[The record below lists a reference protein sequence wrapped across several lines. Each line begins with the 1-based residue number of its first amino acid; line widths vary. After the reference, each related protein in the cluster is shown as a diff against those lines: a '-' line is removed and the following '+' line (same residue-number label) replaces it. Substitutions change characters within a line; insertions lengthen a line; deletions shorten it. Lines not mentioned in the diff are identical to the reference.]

1 MPAATPQDPRPA
13 VDAAELARDPLAP
26 LLAEIDAV
34 LALPAEERA
43 RKLREALPT
52 ALADLADANRRLRE
66 TAHRRDAL
74 LASSAAELRAA
85 ASLLAADPVQA
96 EARSGEISRL
106 RRVAEDLDRTVRAT
120 PDARPARRRTRP
132 LGPRP
137 RLLVV
142 DDEADA
148 REVLTEVLEPDYEVL
163 LAVDGE
169 AAVELARE
177 EHPDDVLMDLFMP
190 RLDGLQ
196 ALERLRSDT
205 ATSDIPV
212 IFVSGH
218 GDDAVKV
225 RSLDLGALDFLQKPF
240 SERELRARVERTLRL
255 VRSQIAL
262 RELAQTD
269 ALTGLANLR
278 AFRARVE
285 EEVKRARR
293 YHTPLTCVMADMDQ
307 LKPINDELGHAAG
320 DRAIAAVAAVIREEL
335 RETDFGA
342 RYGGDEFVILL
353 PHTAAEE
360 GRVFAERALA
370 RLRETALEIGGRRVH
385 VGASFGVAC
394 LCDDL
399 REDAA
404 EALVGAADA
413 ALYAAKREGRGRVA
427 VAELPEPA
435 AVPAPAGVA
444 DAAAQSA
451 QAH

>member
-1 MPAATPQDPRPA
+1 MKPQDPK
-13 VDAAELARDPLAP
+13 AADVGETARDPLAP
-26 LLAEIDAV
+26 LLAAIDA
-34 LALPAEERA
+34 ASGLPAEERA
-43 RKLREALPT
+43 RRLREALPSG
-52 ALADLADANRRLRE
+52 LADLADANRRLRE
-66 TAHRRDAL
+66 TTHRRDAL
-74 LASSAAELRAA
+74 LASAAAELRSAAEL
-85 ASLLAADPVQA
+85 LAADAAQA
-96 EARSGEISRL
+96 DAHRGEISRL
-106 RRVAEDLDRTVRAT
+106 RRVADDLDRTVRAA
-120 PDARPARRRTRP
+120 PDARPARRPRP
-132 LGPRP
+132 SGTRP

-148 REVLTEVLEPDYEVL
+148 REVLTEVLEPEYEVL
-163 LAVDGE
+163 LAEDGE
-169 AAVELARE
+169 VALEVARA
-177 EHPDDVLMDLFMP
+177 EHPDVVLMDLFMP

-196 ALERLRSDT
+196 ALERLRADT
-205 ATSDIPV
+205 ATNDIPV

-225 RSLDLGALDFLQKPF
+225 RSLDLGAVDYLQKPF

-255 VRSQIAL
+255 MRSQTAL

-285 EEVKRARR
+285 EEVKRALR

-353 PHTAAEE
+353 PHTSAEE
-360 GRVFAERALA
+360 GRVFAERACA
-370 RLRETALEIGGRRVH
+370 RLRETELEIGGKRIH

-404 EALVGAADA
+404 EALVGAADS
-413 ALYAAKREGRGRVA
+413 ALYAAKREGRGRVI
-427 VAELPEPA
+427 VAELPELRA
-435 AVPAPAGVA
+435 GHAVPSAAAA
-444 DAAAQSA
+444 DAGQQAA
-451 QAH
+451 H

>member
-13 VDAAELARDPLAP
+13 TGAETARDPLAS
-26 LLAEIDAV
+26 LLAVIDSV
-34 LALPAEERA
+34 SALPAEERA
-43 RKLREALPT
+43 QRLREALPS
-52 ALADLADANRRLRE
+52 ALADVADANRRLRE

-74 LASSAAELRAA
+74 LASAAAELRT
-85 ASLLAADPVQA
+85 AADLFA
-96 EARSGEISRL
+96 ADAANGEARRGEISRL
-106 RRVAEDLDRTVRAT
+106 RRVADDLDRTVRAT
-120 PDARPARRRTRP
+120 PEARPARRRTRP
-132 LGPRP
+132 AGARP

-148 REVLTEVLEPDYEVL
+148 REVLTEVLEPEYEVL
-163 LAVDGE
+163 LAEDGE

-177 EHPDDVLMDLFMP
+177 EHPDVVLMDLFMP

-196 ALERLRSDT
+196 ALERLRSDAT
-205 ATSDIPV
+205 TSDIPV

-225 RSLDLGALDFLQKPF
+225 RSLDLGAVDYLQKPF

-353 PHTAAEE
+353 PHTAGEE

-370 RLRETALEIGGRRVH
+370 RLRETELEIGGRRIH

-399 REDAA
+399 RDDAA

-413 ALYAAKREGRGRVA
+413 ALYAAKREGRSRVA

-435 AVPAPAGVA
+435 PAAPAPPVA
-444 DAAAQSA
+444 TDAAAQSA
-451 QAH
+451 SAH

>member
-1 MPAATPQDPRPA
+1 MAPATPETPRPA
-13 VDAAELARDPLAP
+13 DAAETARDPLAP
-26 LLAEIDAV
+26 LLEAIDAV
-34 LALPAEERA
+34 AALPAEERG
-43 RKLREALPT
+43 RRLREALPSG
-52 ALADLADANRRLRE
+52 LADLADANRQLRE
-66 TAHRRDAL
+66 TSHRRDAL
-74 LASSAAELRAA
+74 LASAAAELRTAA
-85 ASLLAADPVQA
+85 DLLAEDPAQS
-96 EARSGEISRL
+96 EARRGEVSRM
-106 RRVAEDLDRTVRAT
+106 RRVADDLDRTVRAT
-120 PDARPARRRTRP
+120 PDARPARRRP
-132 LGPRP
+132 SPSGARP

-148 REVLTEVLEPDYEVL
+148 REVLTEVLEPEYEVL
-163 LAVDGE
+163 LAEDGE
-169 AAVELARE
+169 AALDVARA
-177 EHPDDVLMDLFMP
+177 EHPDVVLMDLFMP

-196 ALERLRSDT
+196 ALERLRADT

-225 RSLDLGALDFLQKPF
+225 RSLDLGAVDYLQKPF

-255 VRSQIAL
+255 VRSQTAL

-360 GRVFAERALA
+360 GRVFAERACA
-370 RLRETALEIGGRRVH
+370 RLRERELEIGGRRIH

-399 REDAA
+399 RDDAA
-404 EALVGAADA
+404 EVLVGTADA

-427 VAELPEPA
+427 VAELPEPRP
-435 AVPAPAGVA
+435 VVA
-444 DAAAQSA
+444 DAGQPAASA
-451 QAH
+451 H